1 MLVCGACG
9 YAYYRT
15 STRTSK
21 RKIYYY
27 RCLGSDDYRHAKGR
41 VCQNKP
47 IRQDYLDKT
56 IWEQVLR
63 LFEDPELIRQ
73 EIQCRIQDI
82 QDSNP
87 TKKRKEVLDKQIV
100 HQQKGLEKLI
110 DAYQEG
116 LFELDE

>member
-1 MLVCGACG
+1 M
-9 YAYYRT
+9 
-15 STRTSK
+15 
-21 RKIYYY
+21 
-27 RCLGSDDYRHAKGR
+27 
-41 VCQNKP
+41 
-47 IRQDYLDKT
+47 
-56 IWEQVLR
+56 LR

-116 LFELDE
+116 LLELDE